1 LGGRYGLPYDGRVEI
16 ELSVTFA
23 PELRE
28 AVREAADEAGLSLSE
43 WLSRAAEAKLNT
55 DRDAGILAEA
65 AHRRRIE
72 GLGKFLDEWQAEHGA
87 FTEEEMARA
96 RRWRDLAE
104 EQARGPEEQ
113 A

>member
-1 LGGRYGLPYDGRVEI
+1 VEI

-23 PELRE
+23 PGLRE

-43 WLSRAAEAKLNT
+43 WLAQAAEAKIRA
-55 DRDAGILAEA
+55 DGQARILEETERE
-65 AHRRRIE
+65 RRRR
-72 GLGKFLDEWQAEHGA
+72 GLREFPDEYRAEYGA

-96 RRWRDLAE
+96 RRWRELAE
-104 EQARGPEEQ
+104 EQARESGGR

>member
-1 LGGRYGLPYDGRVEI
+1 MGGRHGLPYDGRVEI

-43 WLSRAAEAKLNT
+43 WLSRAAEAKLNA

-65 AHRRRIE
+65 AHKRRMQA
-72 GLGKFLDEWQAEHGA
+72 LGEYLDEWEAEHGA
-87 FTEEEMARA
+87 FTEEE
-96 RRWRDLAE
+96 LAE
-104 EQARGPEEQ
+104 AAEKLGWPCPPADEGER

>member
-1 LGGRYGLPYDGRVEI
+1 VEI

-28 AVREAADEAGLSLSE
+28 AVREAADEAGLSLSD
-43 WLSRAAEAKLNT
+43 WLSQAAEAKLNA

-65 AHRRRIE
+65 ERERRRR
-72 GLGKFLDEWQAEHGA
+72 GLREFLDEYQAEYGA

-96 RRWRDLAE
+96 RRWRELAE
-104 EQARGPEEQ
+104 ERARESGGQA
-113 A
+113 

>member
-1 LGGRYGLPYDGRVEI
+1 M
-16 ELSVTFA
+16 
-23 PELRE
+23 
-28 AVREAADEAGLSLSE
+28 
-43 WLSRAAEAKLNT
+43 
-55 DRDAGILAEA
+55 
-65 AHRRRIE
+65 E